1 LPLPVPFSL
10 PPAFTAPSSPLC
22 HGHDHDRVPSTPASE
37 VSTLAGE
44 QGAKLPTLPNP
55 PAIVPKFALLPP
67 PIAGVVSEFATT
79 TTSPSGPD
87 LTPAASD
94 ASMSLLEDDHHN
106 EGEKPMM
113 QSCSTPPSASAS
125 DTTPAPAPAAA
136 AATPSLWQAP
146 AARRNS
152 GLSTQ

>member
-22 HGHDHDRVPSTPASE
+22 HGHDHDRVPSTPASG
-37 VSTLAGE
+37 VTVPAGE
-44 QGAKLPTLPNP
+44 QGTKPHPLPNP
-55 PAIVPKFALLPP
+55 PAIVPKFAPLPP
-67 PIAGVVSEFATT
+67 PIAGAASDIATT
-79 TTSPSGPD
+79 ITSPSGPD

-94 ASMSLLEDDHHN
+94 ARMSLLEDDHHN

-113 QSCSTPPSASAS
+113 QSCSTPPSTSAS
-125 DTTPAPAPAAA
+125 DVTPAPAPAAA
-136 AATPSLWQAP
+136 PATPSLWQAP